1 MNIRIEKVIVVQK
14 RIEISLLKKNLEIQS
29 FAIVYIY
36 GVSVVLVYIV
46 KRYFAKAVIFM

>member
-29 FAIVYIY
+29 FSIV
-36 GVSVVLVYIV
+36 
-46 KRYFAKAVIFM
+46 